1 MFPRKLFLTLWLCM
15 MMFLGSVN
23 IAMALNLVSDGQ
35 GAYYAADNQNFML
48 IDKRYMGPD
57 HEMWNMV
64 DLSTCEKGSWDGKQ
78 VVFAKVHFVMSTSD
92 TASGPAFTFTF
103 FSNGVYH
110 TPGGTYQTI
119 SGSNAYRAVK
129 VIFDRANGNGSS
141 GGDSNSSSPTSNR
154 LLSDDEI
161 AIGGISPFTATPE
174 YVRSIYG
181 EPDKL
186 SKGRDPSGN
195 YYEKWLYGDSFEIWF
210 SGENKLGVDVVKIT
224 SANGL
229 ATPAGIKVGSRV
241 SEVQDKY
248 GNPYFPYRGP
258 SGSYRYR
265 GRLDCDLVFA
275 ISNGVVVSIG
285 AGWNK

>member
-15 MMFLGSVN
+15 MMIFVS
-23 IAMALNLVSDGQ
+23 AHMAQALNLVSDGQ

-110 TPGGTYQTI
+110 APGGTYQTI

-129 VIFDRANGNGSS
+129 VIFDRANGNSSS
-141 GGDSNSSSPTSNR
+141 GGSGSSSSSGKKGMLTG
-154 LLSDDEI
+154 DEI
-161 AIGGISPFTATPE
+161 AIGGVSPGASKE

-181 EPDKL
+181 EPGKL
-186 SKGRDPSGN
+186 SKWVNDYGSN
-195 YYEKWLYGDSFEIWF
+195 CEKWVYGDSFEVWF
-210 SGENKLGVDVVKIT
+210 TKDEVTLLRT
-224 SANGL
+224 TAPNGL
-229 ATPAGIKVGSRV
+229 ATPAGIKVGSRA
-241 SEVQDKY
+241 SEVLEKY
-248 GNPYFPYRGP
+248 GEPLSRQSTQYWYKGP
-258 SGSYRYR
+258 RDY
-265 GRLDCDLVFA
+265 DFVFV
-275 ISNGVVVSIG
+275 IKDGVVSYIG
-285 AGWNK
+285 AGWSD